1 MKALPTLRQLTFLV
15 ALADKRH
22 FARAADSCLVS
33 QSTLSGAIQELETTL
48 GVALFERSRRSVT
61 PTTIGMEIIAR
72 ARTLLKDAGDMVDA
86 ALAARAPL
94 SGPLRLGVIPTI
106 GPFLLP
112 RLLPRIRE
120 AAPELRVY
128 LREEQTAGL
137 LERMDAGLIDA
148 AILALPISVD
158 AMETQEVALDPFVVV
173 CPHGHRLAN
182 LPIVRSDDLATEDLL
197 LLEDGHCMREHALA
211 ACALEGARRN
221 IAFQGTSLLTLV
233 QMVANGVGVT
243 LVPRMAID
251 AGLVRGLDLHV
262 ADLHGDAPHRR
273 IALAWRRTSGRR
285 DTFDRLVWLLRG
297 VMEERQPALEERPA

>member
-22 FARAADSCLVS
+22 FARAADSCRVS
-33 QSTLSGAIQELETTL
+33 QSTLSGAIQELEATL
-48 GVALFERSRRSVT
+48 GVTLFERSRRSVT

-72 ARTLLKDAGDMVDA
+72 ARALLKDAGDMVDA

-112 RLLPRIRE
+112 RLLPRLRE

-128 LREEQTAGL
+128 LREEQTAAL

-148 AILALPISVD
+148 AILALPVSVD
-158 AMETQEVALDPFVVV
+158 TAETQEVALDPFVVV
-173 CPHGHRLAN
+173 CPRDHRLAH

-221 IAFQGTSLLTLV
+221 VAFQGTSLLTLV

-251 AGLVRGLDLHV
+251 AGLLRGLDLHV
-262 ADLHGDAPHRR
+262 ADLDGDASHRR

-285 DTFDRLVWLLRG
+285 DTFSRLVWLLRRA
-297 VMEERQPALEERPA
+297 MEERQPALKEQPE